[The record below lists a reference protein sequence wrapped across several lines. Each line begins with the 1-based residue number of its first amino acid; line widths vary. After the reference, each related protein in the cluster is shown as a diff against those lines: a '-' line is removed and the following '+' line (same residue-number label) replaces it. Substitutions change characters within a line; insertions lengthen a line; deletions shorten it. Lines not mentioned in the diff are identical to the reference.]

1 MTELIIGNRIYLVK
15 FGSFSLMLLNKK
27 SNSNDQRDL
36 LGQQFCLLTIISED
50 GNSLSLEEKQDLF
63 YFLTQI
69 KSLEEIQEL
78 LSDIVVKSKGNYP
91 DFSKE
96 IFEQLFEKA
105 IGEIGLNIDE
115 FYSMSPQEID
125 LAYHGYLMRKQLEAN
140 CFLIALRKSQD
151 NKATLISLLGGN
163 GYSESTQAEREK
175 TFKALGI
182 E

>member
-15 FGSFSLMLLNKK
+15 FGSFSLMLLNEK
-27 SNSNDQRDL
+27 SNSNERDL
-36 LGQQFCLLTIISED
+36 LNQQFCLLTIISDD

-63 YFLTQI
+63 NSLTQI
-69 KSLEEIQEL
+69 KSLEEIKEL
-78 LSDIVVKSKGNYP
+78 LSDIMVKSKGNYP
-91 DFSKE
+91 DFSKD
-96 IFEQLFEKA
+96 IFEQLFEKVV
-105 IGEIGLNIDE
+105 GEIGLNINE
-115 FYSMSPQEID
+115 FYSMSPHEID

-140 CFLIALRKSQD
+140 CFLIALKKSQD
-151 NKATLISLLGGN
+151 NNATLISLLGGN